1 MMTDLALADNKIDAI
16 ENFLARVGDN
26 GFQALDL
33 KNDRRVV
40 VLVRSLVHE
49 LLRGHCIRVHGN
61 AALPPAPPL
70 VLCDSKIFKSE
81 LLQRRA
87 S

>member
-1 MMTDLALADNKIDAI
+1 MTDLALANNKIDAI
-16 ENFLARVGDN
+16 ENFLARVGDD

-49 LLRGHCIRVHGN
+49 LLSGHCIRGHGI
-61 AALPPAPPL
+61 AALPLAPPL
-70 VLCDSKIFKSE
+70 LLRVSKVFKSE